1 MNSSLCWARHS
12 IMKNFIVLKLLDRF
26 SFLFK
31 KMRVDYPTMR
41 QILQVQLT
49 MDERRVPTI
58 LTNQKK
64 ARSGNSFKS
73 SLITYGI
80 LGIFVGI
87 LMLFPFPLFYKMN
100 LAFGIIIFM
109 VMATMISDF
118 STVLLDVK
126 DKNILLP
133 RPVDARTINTAKL
146 LHIVIYLFTITMSIS
161 GLALLVGLFKYGVA
175 FTLIFMIELVL
186 ICCLVV
192 FFTSI
197 LYMAILSFFDG
208 EKLKDMINYIQI
220 LLSVFMLVGYQFMGR
235 IFNLELLTVTFHPAW
250 WHFLIPTTWFAAPFS
265 LFTEHNSSQ
274 YFTALSLLALIVPTV
289 AMALYITLVVP
300 YFESKLQKLNSSSMR
315 NNKGAAI
322 REKIQWTAANLL
334 CSSRTEKAF
343 YQFTQNMLSNERK
356 LKLQLYPQLAF
367 ALAMPFLML
376 SGTIGGGGRVSWSE
390 ILVDLSNSKLYLVV
404 YLSAIVLASTATMMS
419 SSENYR
425 GAWIYRALPIES
437 PVPIL
442 KGALKAFTVKFVIPI
457 YLLLALIFILLCGLK
472 IIPDLILIFINM
484 IMVLLL
490 IFKLNRK
497 ELPFY
502 RDFQITQGTNR
513 MGIMLASMLVCGL
526 CALVHL
532 LLTYVRFGVI
542 LNIVL
547 SLVIVMVLWRKSFNI
562 TWKEIIKDAI

>member
-1 MNSSLCWARHS
+1 
-12 IMKNFIVLKLLDRF
+12 MKDFTVLKLLDRF
-26 SFLFK
+26 SLLFK

-41 QILQVQLT
+41 QILQVHLT

-80 LGIFVGI
+80 LGFFVGI
-87 LMLFPFPLFYKMN
+87 LMLVSFPLFYKMN

-175 FTLIFMIELVL
+175 FTLIFMVELVL

-220 LLSVFMLVGYQFMGR
+220 LLSVFMLVSYQFMGR
-235 IFNLELLTVTFHPAW
+235 IFNLKLLTVTFHPAW

-274 YFTALSLLALIVPTV
+274 YFTALSLLALIVPAA
-289 AMALYITLVVP
+289 AMVLYMTLVVP
-300 YFESKLQKLNSSSMR
+300 YFEGKLQKLNSSSMR
-315 NNKGAAI
+315 AKKGAAI

-334 CSSRTEKAF
+334 CSSQTEKAF

-376 SGTIGGGGRVSWSE
+376 SGTIGSGVSWSD
-390 ILVDLSNSKLYLVV
+390 ILVDLANSKLYLVV
-404 YLSAIVLASTATMMS
+404 YWSAIFLAFTATMMS

-442 KGALKAFTVKFVIPI
+442 KGALKAFIVKFVIPI
-457 YLLLALIFILLCGLK
+457 YLLLALIFVLLCGLK
-472 IIPDLILIFINM
+472 IIPGLILIFINM

-502 RDFQITQGTNR
+502 RDFQITQGVNR
-513 MGIMLASMLVCGL
+513 IGIMLTSMLVCGL

-532 LLTYVRFGVI
+532 LLTYVPFGVI
-542 LNIVL
+542 LNIVM

>member
-1 MNSSLCWARHS
+1 
-12 IMKNFIVLKLLDRF
+12 MKDFTILKLLDRF
-26 SFLFK
+26 CFFFK
-31 KMRVDYPTMR
+31 KMGVDYPTMR
-41 QILQVQLT
+41 RILQVKLT

-58 LTNQKK
+58 LTNQKET
-64 ARSGNSFKS
+64 RSGNSFKS

-80 LGIFVGI
+80 LGIFIG
-87 LMLFPFPLFYKMN
+87 LMMLFPFPLFYKMN
-100 LAFGIIIFM
+100 LVFGLIIFM

-161 GLALLVGLFKYGVA
+161 GLALLAGFFKYGVA
-175 FTLIFMIELVL
+175 FALIFMFELVL

-192 FFTSI
+192 FSTSI

-208 EKLKDMINYIQI
+208 EKLKDMINYFQI

-235 IFNLELLTVTFHPAW
+235 IFNLTLLTVTFHPAW

-274 YFTALSLLALIVPTV
+274 YFTTLSLLALIVPTV
-289 AMALYITLVVP
+289 AMVLYMTLVIP
-300 YFESKLQKLNSSSMR
+300 YFEGKLQKLNSSSMR
-315 NNKGAAI
+315 ANKGAVI
-322 REKIQWTAANLL
+322 KEEIQRAAANLL
-334 CSSRTEKAF
+334 CFSQTEKAF

-356 LKLQLYPQLAF
+356 LKLRLYPQLAF
-367 ALAMPFLML
+367 ALVMPFLML
-376 SGTIGGGGRVSWSE
+376 SGIIGSEVSWSD
-390 ILVDLSNSKLYLVV
+390 ILDNLANSKLYLAV
-404 YLSAIVLASTATMMS
+404 YWSAIFLAFTATMIS
-419 SSENYR
+419 SSENYS

-437 PVPIL
+437 PVPLL
-442 KGALKAFTVKFVIPI
+442 KGALKAFIVKFIIPI
-457 YLLLALIFILLCGLK
+457 YLLIALIFALLCGLK
-472 IIPDLILIFINM
+472 IIPDLVLIFINM
-484 IMVLLL
+484 IMVLLF
-490 IFKLNRK
+490 IFKMNRK

-502 RDFQITQGTNR
+502 KDFQVTQGTNR
-513 MGIMLASMLVCGL
+513 VGIMLISMLICGL

-532 LLTYVRFGVI
+532 LFTYVRFGVI

-547 SLVIVMVLWRKSFNI
+547 SLLIVMILWRKSFNI
-562 TWKEIIKDAI
+562 TWKKIIKDAI

>member
-12 IMKNFIVLKLLDRF
+12 IMKDFTVLKLLDRF
-26 SFLFK
+26 DFLFK
-31 KMRVDYPTMR
+31 KIGVDYPTMR
-41 QILQVQLT
+41 RILQVQLT

-64 ARSGNSFKS
+64 TRSGNFFKS

-80 LGIFVGI
+80 LGFFIGL
-87 LMLFPFPLFYKMN
+87 LMLVPFPLFYKMN
-100 LAFGIIIFM
+100 LTFGIIIFM

-133 RPVDARTINTAKL
+133 CPVDARTINTAKL

-175 FTLIFMIELVL
+175 FALIFMFELVL

-197 LYMAILSFFDG
+197 LYMAVLSFFDG

-220 LLSVFMLVGYQFMGR
+220 LLSVFMLVGYQFTGR
-235 IFNLELLTVTFHPAW
+235 IFNLTRLTVTFHPAW

-265 LFTEHNSSQ
+265 LFTEHNSNQ
-274 YFTALSLLALIVPTV
+274 YFTALSLLALIVPTAAAV
-289 AMALYITLVVP
+289 LYMTLVIP
-300 YFESKLQKLNSSSMR
+300 YFEGKLQKLNSSCIR
-315 NNKGAAI
+315 ANKGAAV
-322 REKIQWTAANLL
+322 REKTQRAAANLL
-334 CSSRTEKAF
+334 CFSRTEKAF

-376 SGTIGGGGRVSWSE
+376 SGIIGGGVSWSD
-390 ILVDLSNSKLYLVV
+390 ILVDLANSKLYLTV
-404 YLSAIVLASTATMMS
+404 YWSAIFLAFTATMIS
-419 SSENYR
+419 SSENYN
-425 GAWIYRALPIES
+425 GAWIYRILPIES
-437 PVPIL
+437 PVPLL
-442 KGALKAFTVKFVIPI
+442 KGSLKAFIVKFIIPI
-457 YLLLALIFILLCGLK
+457 YLFLALIFVLLCGLK

-502 RDFQITQGTNR
+502 RDFQVTQGMNR
-513 MGIMLASMLVCGL
+513 MGIMLTSILVCGL

-532 LLTYVRFGVI
+532 LLTYVPFGVI

-547 SLVIVMVLWRKSFNI
+547 SLVIIMVLWRKSFNI

>member
-1 MNSSLCWARHS
+1 
-12 IMKNFIVLKLLDRF
+12 
-26 SFLFK
+26 
-31 KMRVDYPTMR
+31 
-41 QILQVQLT
+41 

-58 LTNQKK
+58 LTDQKK
-64 ARSGNSFKS
+64 TRSGNFFKS

-80 LGIFVGI
+80 LGFFIGL
-87 LMLFPFPLFYKMN
+87 LMLVPFPLFYKMN

-161 GLALLVGLFKYGVA
+161 GLALLAGLFKYGVA
-175 FTLIFMIELVL
+175 FALIFMFELVL

-197 LYMAILSFFDG
+197 LYMAVLSFFDG

-235 IFNLELLTVTFHPAW
+235 IFNLTRLTVTFHPAW

-265 LFTEHNSSQ
+265 LFIERNSSQ
-274 YFTALSLLALIVPTV
+274 YFTALSLLALIVPTAATV
-289 AMALYITLVVP
+289 LYMTLVIP
-300 YFESKLQKLNSSSMR
+300 YFEGKLQKLNSSSMR
-315 NNKGAAI
+315 ANKGAAI
-322 REKIQWTAANLL
+322 REKIQRAAANLL
-334 CSSRTEKAF
+334 CFSRTEKAF

-367 ALAMPFLML
+367 AMVMPFLML
-376 SGTIGGGGRVSWSE
+376 PGIIRGGVSWSD
-390 ILVDLSNSKLYLVV
+390 ILVDLANSKLYLAV
-404 YLSAIVLASTATMMS
+404 YWSAIFLAFTATMIS
-419 SSENYR
+419 SSENYS

-437 PVPIL
+437 PVPLL
-442 KGALKAFTVKFVIPI
+442 KGSLKAFIVKFVIPI
-457 YLLLALIFILLCGLK
+457 YLLIALIFVLLCGLK

-484 IMVLLL
+484 IMVLLF

-502 RDFQITQGTNR
+502 RDFQVTQGMNR
-513 MGIMLASMLVCGL
+513 VGIMLTSMLVCGL

-532 LLTYVRFGVI
+532 LLTYVPSGVI

>member
-1 MNSSLCWARHS
+1 MG
-12 IMKNFIVLKLLDRF
+12 
-26 SFLFK
+26 
-31 KMRVDYPTMR
+31 VDYPTMR
-41 QILQVQLT
+41 RILQVQLT

-64 ARSGNSFKS
+64 TRSGNFFKS
-73 SLITYGI
+73 SLFTYGI
-80 LGIFVGI
+80 VGGFI
-87 LMLFPFPLFYKMN
+87 GLLMLVPVPLFYKMN
-100 LAFGIIIFM
+100 LAFGLIIFM

-133 RPVDARTINTAKL
+133 RPVDTRTINTAKL

-161 GLALLVGLFKYGVA
+161 GLALLVGLFKYGVVFA
-175 FTLIFMIELVL
+175 LIFMLELVL

-197 LYMAILSFFDG
+197 LYMAILSFFDS

-235 IFNLELLTVTFHPAW
+235 IFNLTHLTVTFHPAW

-289 AMALYITLVVP
+289 AMVLYMTLVIP
-300 YFESKLQKLNSSSMR
+300 YFEGKLQKLNSSSIR
-315 NNKGAAI
+315 ANKGAAV
-322 REKIQWTAANLL
+322 REKIQRAAANLL
-334 CSSRTEKAF
+334 CFSRTEKAF

-367 ALAMPFLML
+367 ALTMPFLML
-376 SGTIGGGGRVSWSE
+376 SGTIGGGASWSD
-390 ILVDLSNSKLYLVV
+390 ILVDLANSKLYLAV
-404 YLSAIVLASTATMMS
+404 YWSAIFLAFTATMIS
-419 SSENYR
+419 SSENYS
-425 GAWIYRALPIES
+425 GAWIYRILPIES
-437 PVPIL
+437 PASLL
-442 KGALKAFTVKFVIPI
+442 KGSLKAFIVKFVIPI
-457 YLLLALIFILLCGLK
+457 YLLLALIFVLLCGLK
-472 IIPDLILIFINM
+472 IIPDLILIFINT
-484 IMVLLL
+484 IMVLLF

-502 RDFQITQGTNR
+502 RDFQVTQGMNR
-513 MGIMLASMLVCGL
+513 VGIMLTSMLVCGL

-532 LLTYVRFGVI
+532 LLTYVPFGVI

-547 SLVIVMVLWRKSFNI
+547 SLVIIMVLWRKSFNF
-562 TWKEIIKDAI
+562 TWKEITKDAI

>member
-1 MNSSLCWARHS
+1 MNSLLCWARHS
-12 IMKNFIVLKLLDRF
+12 IMKDFTVLKLLDKF

-31 KMRVDYPTMR
+31 KIEVDYPVMR
-41 QILQVQLT
+41 RILQVQLT

-64 ARSGNSFKS
+64 TQSGNSFKA
-73 SLITYGI
+73 SLFTYGI
-80 LGIFVGI
+80 LGFFIGL
-87 LMLFPFPLFYKMN
+87 LMLVPFPLYYLMN
-100 LAFGIIIFM
+100 LAFGLIIFM

-175 FTLIFMIELVL
+175 FALIFMFELVL

-220 LLSVFMLVGYQFMGR
+220 LLSIFMLVGYQFIGR
-235 IFNLELLTVTFHPAW
+235 IFNLKLLTVTFHPAW

-265 LFTEHNSSQ
+265 LFIEHNSSQ
-274 YFTALSLLALIVPTV
+274 YFIALSLLALVVPTAATV
-289 AMALYITLVVP
+289 LYMTLVIP
-300 YFESKLQKLNSSSMR
+300 YFEGKLQKLNSSSMR
-315 NNKGAAI
+315 ANRGAAV
-322 REKIQWTAANLL
+322 RVKIQRAAANML
-334 CSSRTEKAF
+334 CFSRMEKAF

-356 LKLQLYPQLAF
+356 LKLQLYPQLTF
-367 ALAMPFLML
+367 ALVMPFLML
-376 SGTIGGGGRVSWSE
+376 SGIIGNRVSWSD
-390 ILVDLSNSKLYLVV
+390 ILVNLANSKLYLAV
-404 YLSAIVLASTATMMS
+404 YLSAVILASTATMIS

-425 GAWIYRALPIES
+425 GAWIYRVLPTQS
-437 PVPIL
+437 PVPLL
-442 KGALKAFTVKFVIPI
+442 KGALKAFIVKYIIPI
-457 YLLLALIFILLCGLK
+457 YLLIALIFVLLCGLK

-502 RDFQITQGTNR
+502 RDFQVTQGMSR
-513 MGIMLASMLVCGL
+513 MGIMLISMLVCGL

-532 LLTYVRFGVI
+532 LLTYVPFGVI

-547 SLVIVMVLWRKSFNI
+547 SLGITMVLWCKSFNI
-562 TWKEIIKDAI
+562 TWTEIVKGAI

>member
-1 MNSSLCWARHS
+1 
-12 IMKNFIVLKLLDRF
+12 MKDFTVLKLLDRF
-26 SFLFK
+26 NFLFK
-31 KMRVDYPTMR
+31 KMGVDYPTMR
-41 QILQVQLT
+41 RILQVQLT
-49 MDERRVPTI
+49 MDERRVPII

-64 ARSGNSFKS
+64 TRSGNFFKS

-80 LGIFVGI
+80 LGFFIGL
-87 LMLFPFPLFYKMN
+87 LMLVPFPLFYKMN
-100 LAFGIIIFM
+100 LAFGLIIFM

-133 RPVDARTINTAKL
+133 RPVDARTISTAKL

-175 FTLIFMIELVL
+175 FALIFMFELVL

-220 LLSVFMLVGYQFMGR
+220 LLSVFMLVGYQFMER
-235 IFNLELLTVTFHPAW
+235 IFNLTRLTVTFHPAW

-274 YFTALSLLALIVPTV
+274 YFTALSLLALLVPIAATV
-289 AMALYITLVVP
+289 LYITLVLP
-300 YFESKLQKLNSSSMR
+300 YFEGKLQKLNSSSMR
-315 NNKGAAI
+315 ANKGAAV
-322 REKIQWTAANLL
+322 REKIQRAAANLL
-334 CSSRTEKAF
+334 CFSRTEKAF

-376 SGTIGGGGRVSWSE
+376 SGMIRGEVSWSD
-390 ILVDLSNSKLYLVV
+390 ILVDLANSKLYLVV
-404 YLSAIVLASTATMMS
+404 YWSAIFLAFTATMIS
-419 SSENYR
+419 SSENYS
-425 GAWIYRALPIES
+425 GAWIYRVLPIES
-437 PVPIL
+437 PVTLL
-442 KGALKAFTVKFVIPI
+442 KGSLKAFIVKFVIPI
-457 YLLLALIFILLCGLK
+457 YMLIALIFVLLCGLK

-484 IMVLLL
+484 IMVMLF

-502 RDFQITQGTNR
+502 RDFQVTQGMNR
-513 MGIMLASMLVCGL
+513 MGIMLTSILVCGL

-532 LLTYVRFGVI
+532 LLTYVPFGVI

-547 SLVIVMVLWRKSFNI
+547 SLVIIMVLWRKSFNI

>member
-1 MNSSLCWARHS
+1 
-12 IMKNFIVLKLLDRF
+12 MKDFTVLKLLDRF
-26 SFLFK
+26 HFLFK
-31 KMRVDYPTMR
+31 KMGVDYPIMR
-41 QILQVQLT
+41 RILQVQLT

-64 ARSGNSFKS
+64 TRSGNSFKS

-80 LGIFVGI
+80 LGFFIGLV
-87 LMLFPFPLFYKMN
+87 MLVPFPLFYKMN
-100 LAFGIIIFM
+100 VAFGLIIFM

-161 GLALLVGLFKYGVA
+161 GLALLAGLYKYGVA
-175 FTLIFMIELVL
+175 FTLIFMFELVL

-220 LLSVFMLVGYQFMGR
+220 LLSVFMLIGFQFMGR
-235 IFNLELLTVTFHPAW
+235 IFNLTGLTITFHPTW

-265 LFTEHNSSQ
+265 LFIENNSSQ
-274 YFTALSLLALIVPTV
+274 YFTALSLLALIVPTA
-289 AMALYITLVVP
+289 AMVLYMTLVIP
-300 YFESKLQKLNSSSMR
+300 YFEGKLQKLNSSSMR
-315 NNKGAAI
+315 ANKGAAV
-322 REKIQWTAANLL
+322 REKIQRAAANLL
-334 CSSRTEKAF
+334 CFSQTEKAF

-356 LKLQLYPQLAF
+356 LKLRLYPQLAF
-367 ALAMPFLML
+367 ALVMPFLML
-376 SGTIGGGGRVSWSE
+376 SGMIRGGVSWSD
-390 ILVDLSNSKLYLVV
+390 ILDDLANSKHYLAI
-404 YLSAIVLASTATMMS
+404 YWSAIFLASTTTMMS
-419 SSENYR
+419 SSENYS
-425 GAWIYRALPIES
+425 GAWIYRVLPIES
-437 PVPIL
+437 PVQLL
-442 KGALKAFTVKFVIPI
+442 KGALKAFIVKFVIPI
-457 YLLLALIFILLCGLK
+457 YLLIALTFVLLCGLK

-484 IMVLLL
+484 IMILLF

-502 RDFQITQGTNR
+502 RDFQVTQDTNR
-513 MGIMLASMLVCGL
+513 VGIMLTSILVCGL

-532 LLTYVRFGVI
+532 LLTYVPFGVI

-547 SLVIVMVLWRKSFNI
+547 SLVIIMVLWSKSFNI
-562 TWKEIIKDAI
+562 TWKEIIKGAI

>member
-1 MNSSLCWARHS
+1 
-12 IMKNFIVLKLLDRF
+12 MKDFTVLKLLDRF
-26 SFLFK
+26 YFLFK
-31 KMRVDYPTMR
+31 KMGVDYPTMR
-41 QILQVQLT
+41 RILQAHLI

-64 ARSGNSFKS
+64 TRSGNSFKS

-80 LGIFVGI
+80 LGVFIGL
-87 LMLFPFPLFYKMN
+87 LMLVPFSLFYKMN
-100 LAFGIIIFM
+100 LAFGLIIFM

-161 GLALLVGLFKYGVA
+161 GLALLAGLFKYGVA
-175 FTLIFMIELVL
+175 FALIFMFELML

-220 LLSVFMLVGYQFMGR
+220 LLSIFMLVGYQFMGR
-235 IFNLELLTVTFHPAW
+235 IFNLTLLTVTFHPAW

-265 LFTEHNSSQ
+265 LFIEHNSSQ
-274 YFTALSLLALIVPTV
+274 YFTALSLLALIVPTAATV
-289 AMALYITLVVP
+289 LYMTLVIP
-300 YFESKLQKLNSSSMR
+300 YFEGKLQKLNSSSMR
-315 NNKGAAI
+315 ANKGAAV
-322 REKIQWTAANLL
+322 REKIQRAAANLL
-334 CSSRTEKAF
+334 CFSRTEKAF

-356 LKLQLYPQLAF
+356 LKLRLYPQLAF

-376 SGTIGGGGRVSWSE
+376 SGIIGSGVSWSD
-390 ILVDLSNSKLYLVV
+390 ILVDLANSKLYLAV
-404 YLSAIVLASTATMMS
+404 YLSAIFLAFTATMIS
-419 SSENYR
+419 SSENYS
-425 GAWIYRALPIES
+425 GAWIYRVLPIES
-437 PVPIL
+437 PVPLL
-442 KGALKAFTVKFVIPI
+442 KGSLKAFIVKFIIPI
-457 YLLLALIFILLCGLK
+457 YLLIALIFVLLFGLK

-484 IMVLLL
+484 IMVLLF

-502 RDFQITQGTNR
+502 RDFQVTQGMNR
-513 MGIMLASMLVCGL
+513 VGIMLTSILLCGL

-532 LLTYVRFGVI
+532 LLTYVPFGVI

>member
-12 IMKNFIVLKLLDRF
+12 IMKDFIVLKLFNRF
-26 SFLFK
+26 NFLFK
-31 KMRVDYPTMR
+31 KIGVDYPTMR
-41 QILQVQLT
+41 RILQVQLT

-64 ARSGNSFKS
+64 TRSGNSFKS

-80 LGIFVGI
+80 LGIFIGL
-87 LMLFPFPLFYKMN
+87 LMLVPFPLFYKMN
-100 LAFGIIIFM
+100 IAFGIIIFM

-161 GLALLVGLFKYGVA
+161 GLALLVGLFKYGVV
-175 FTLIFMIELVL
+175 FTLIFMVELVL

-220 LLSVFMLVGYQFMGR
+220 LLSVFMLVSYQFMGR
-235 IFNLELLTVTFHPAW
+235 IFNLKLLTVTFHPAW

-274 YFTALSLLALIVPTV
+274 YFTALSLLALIVPTA
-289 AMALYITLVVP
+289 AMVLYMTLVIP
-300 YFESKLQKLNSSSMR
+300 YFEGKLQKLNSSSMR
-315 NNKGAAI
+315 AKKGAAV

-334 CSSRTEKAF
+334 CFSRTEKAF
-343 YQFTQNMLSNERK
+343 YRFTQNMLSNERK
-356 LKLQLYPQLAF
+356 LKLQMYPQLAF

-376 SGTIGGGGRVSWSE
+376 SGIIGDGVSWSD
-390 ILVDLSNSKLYLVV
+390 ILVDLANSKIYLAV
-404 YLSAIVLASTATMMS
+404 YWSAIFLAFTATMVS

-425 GAWIYRALPIES
+425 GAWIYRVLPIES

-442 KGALKAFTVKFVIPI
+442 KGALKAFIVKFVIPI
-457 YLLLALIFILLCGLK
+457 YLLIALMFVLLCGLK

-484 IMVLLL
+484 IMVLLF

-502 RDFQITQGTNR
+502 RDFQITQGVNQV
-513 MGIMLASMLVCGL
+513 GIMLTSMLICGL

-532 LLTYVRFGVI
+532 LLTYVLFGVI

>member
-1 MNSSLCWARHS
+1 MNSSPCWMRHS
-12 IMKNFIVLKLLDRF
+12 IMKDFTVLKLLDRF
-26 SFLFK
+26 NFLFK
-31 KMRVDYPTMR
+31 KMGVDYPTMR
-41 QILQVQLT
+41 RILQVQLT

-64 ARSGNSFKS
+64 TRSGNFFKS

-80 LGIFVGI
+80 LGFFIGL
-87 LMLFPFPLFYKMN
+87 LMLVPFPLFYKMN
-100 LAFGIIIFM
+100 LAFGLIIFM

-161 GLALLVGLFKYGVA
+161 GLALLAGLFKYGVTFA
-175 FTLIFMIELVL
+175 LIFMFELVL

-208 EKLKDMINYIQI
+208 EKLKDMINNIQI
-220 LLSVFMLVGYQFMGR
+220 LLSVFMLVGFQFMGR
-235 IFNLELLTVTFHPAW
+235 IFNLTYLTVTFRPAW
-250 WHFLIPTTWFAAPFS
+250 WHFLIPTTWFAAPFI
-265 LFTEHNSSQ
+265 LFIEHNSSQ
-274 YFTALSLLALIVPTV
+274 YYTALSLLALIVPTAAAV
-289 AMALYITLVVP
+289 LYMTLVIP

-315 NNKGAAI
+315 ANKGAAV
-322 REKIQWTAANLL
+322 REKIQRATANLL
-334 CSSRTEKAF
+334 CFSRTEKAF

-367 ALAMPFLML
+367 ALVMPFLML
-376 SGTIGGGGRVSWSE
+376 SGIIGSEVSWSD
-390 ILVDLSNSKLYLVV
+390 IFVDLSNSKLYLAV
-404 YLSAIVLASTATMMS
+404 YGSAIFLASTTTMIN
-419 SSENYR
+419 SSENYK

-437 PVPIL
+437 PVPLL
-442 KGALKAFTVKFVIPI
+442 KGALKAFIVKFIIPI
-457 YLLLALIFILLCGLK
+457 YLLIALIFVLLCGLK

-484 IMVLLL
+484 IMVLLF
-490 IFKLNRK
+490 IFKMNRK

-502 RDFQITQGTNR
+502 RDFQVTQGMNR
-513 MGIMLASMLVCGL
+513 VGIMLISILVCGL
-526 CALVHL
+526 CVLVHL
-532 LLTYVRFGVI
+532 LLTYVPFGVI

-547 SLVIVMVLWRKSFNI
+547 SLVITMVLWRKSFNI
-562 TWKEIIKDAI
+562 TWNEIIEGAI

>member
-1 MNSSLCWARHS
+1 MNSSLCWTRHS
-12 IMKNFIVLKLLDRF
+12 IMKDFTVLKLLDRF
-26 SFLFK
+26 CFLFK
-31 KMRVDYPTMR
+31 KMGVDYLTMR
-41 QILQVQLT
+41 RILQVQLT

-64 ARSGNSFKS
+64 TRSGNFFKS

-80 LGIFVGI
+80 LGVFIGL
-87 LMLFPFPLFYKMN
+87 LMLVPFPLFYKMN
-100 LAFGIIIFM
+100 LAFGLIIFM

-133 RPVDARTINTAKL
+133 RPVDARTVNTAKL

-175 FTLIFMIELVL
+175 FALIFMFELVL

-192 FFTSI
+192 FFTSV
-197 LYMAILSFFDG
+197 LYMAVLSFFDG
-208 EKLKDMINYIQI
+208 EKLKDMINYIQV

-235 IFNLELLTVTFHPAW
+235 IFNLTRLTVTFHPAW

-289 AMALYITLVVP
+289 ATVLYMTLVLP
-300 YFESKLQKLNSSSMR
+300 YFEGKLQKLNSSSMR
-315 NNKGAAI
+315 ANKGAAV
-322 REKIQWTAANLL
+322 REKIQRAAANLL
-334 CSSRTEKAF
+334 CFSRTEKAF

-367 ALAMPFLML
+367 ALVMPFLML
-376 SGTIGGGGRVSWSE
+376 PGIIEDGVSWSD
-390 ILVDLSNSKLYLVV
+390 ILVDLANSKLYLAV
-404 YLSAIVLASTATMMS
+404 YWSAIFLAFTATMIS
-419 SSENYR
+419 SSENFS
-425 GAWIYRALPIES
+425 GAWIYRVLPIES
-437 PVPIL
+437 PVPLL
-442 KGALKAFTVKFVIPI
+442 KGALKAFIVKFVIPI
-457 YLLLALIFILLCGLK
+457 YLLIALIFVLLCGLK
-472 IIPDLILIFINM
+472 IIPGLILIFINM
-484 IMVLLL
+484 IMVLLF

-502 RDFQITQGTNR
+502 RDFQVTQGTNR
-513 MGIMLASMLVCGL
+513 MGIMLTSMLVCGL

-532 LLTYVRFGVI
+532 LLTYVPFGVI

-547 SLVIVMVLWRKSFNI
+547 SLVIIMVLWRKSFNI

>member
-12 IMKNFIVLKLLDRF
+12 IMKDFIVLKLLDRF
-26 SFLFK
+26 YFLFK
-31 KMRVDYPTMR
+31 KMGVDYPIMR
-41 QILQVQLT
+41 RILQVQLT

-64 ARSGNSFKS
+64 TRSGNSFKS

-80 LGIFVGI
+80 LGFFIGL

-100 LAFGIIIFM
+100 VAFGLIIFM
-109 VMATMISDF
+109 VMVTMISDF
-118 STVLLDVK
+118 STVLLDLK

-133 RPVDARTINTAKL
+133 RPVDARTVNTAKL

-161 GLALLVGLFKYGVA
+161 GLALLAGLYKYGVA
-175 FTLIFMIELVL
+175 FTLIFMFELVL

-220 LLSVFMLVGYQFMGR
+220 LLSVFMLVGFQFMGR
-235 IFNLELLTVTFHPAW
+235 IFNLTDLTITFHPTW

-265 LFTEHNSSQ
+265 LFIEHNSSQ
-274 YFTALSLLALIVPTV
+274 YFTALSLLALIVPTA
-289 AMALYITLVVP
+289 AMVLYTTLVIP
-300 YFESKLQKLNSSSMR
+300 YFEGKLQKLNSSSMR
-315 NNKGAAI
+315 ANKGAAV
-322 REKIQWTAANLL
+322 REKMQRAAANLL
-334 CSSRTEKAF
+334 CFSQTEKAF

-367 ALAMPFLML
+367 ALVMPFLML
-376 SGTIGGGGRVSWSE
+376 SGIIRGGVSWSD
-390 ILVDLSNSKLYLVV
+390 ILDDLANSKHYLAI
-404 YLSAIVLASTATMMS
+404 YWSAIILASTTTMMS
-419 SSENYR
+419 SSENYS
-425 GAWIYRALPIES
+425 GAWIYRVLPIKS
-437 PVPIL
+437 PVPLL
-442 KGALKAFTVKFVIPI
+442 KGVFKAFIVKFVIPI
-457 YLLLALIFILLCGLK
+457 YLLIALTFVLLCGLK

-484 IMVLLL
+484 IMILLF

-502 RDFQITQGTNR
+502 RDFQVTQGTNR
-513 MGIMLASMLVCGL
+513 VGIMLISILVCGL

-532 LLTYVRFGVI
+532 LLTYVPFGVI

-547 SLVIVMVLWRKSFNI
+547 SLVIIMVLWSKSFNI
-562 TWKEIIKDAI
+562 TWKEIIKGAI

>member
-12 IMKNFIVLKLLDRF
+12 IMKDFTVLKLLDRF
-26 SFLFK
+26 YFLFK
-31 KMRVDYPTMR
+31 KIGVDYPTMR
-41 QILQVQLT
+41 RILQVQLT

-64 ARSGNSFKS
+64 IRSGNFFKS

-80 LGIFVGI
+80 LGFFVGL
-87 LMLFPFPLFYKMN
+87 LMLVPFPLFYKMN

-133 RPVDARTINTAKL
+133 RPVDARTVNTAKL

-175 FTLIFMIELVL
+175 FALIFMFELVL

-192 FFTSI
+192 FFTSV
-197 LYMAILSFFDG
+197 LYMAVLSFFDG
-208 EKLKDMINYIQI
+208 EKLKDMINYIQV

-235 IFNLELLTVTFHPAW
+235 IFNLTRLTVTFHPAW

-289 AMALYITLVVP
+289 ATVLYMTLVLP
-300 YFESKLQKLNSSSMR
+300 YFEGKLQKLNSSSMR
-315 NNKGAAI
+315 ANKGAAV
-322 REKIQWTAANLL
+322 REKIQRAAANLL
-334 CSSRTEKAF
+334 CFSRTEKAF

-367 ALAMPFLML
+367 ALVMPFLML
-376 SGTIGGGGRVSWSE
+376 PGIIEDGVSWSD
-390 ILVDLSNSKLYLVV
+390 ILVDLANSKLYLAV
-404 YLSAIVLASTATMMS
+404 YWSAIFLAFTATMIS
-419 SSENYR
+419 SSENFS
-425 GAWIYRALPIES
+425 GAWIYRALSIES
-437 PVPIL
+437 PVPLL
-442 KGALKAFTVKFVIPI
+442 KGALKAFIVKFVIPI
-457 YLLLALIFILLCGLK
+457 YLLIALIFVLLCGLK
-472 IIPDLILIFINM
+472 IIPGLILIFINM
-484 IMVLLL
+484 IMVLLF

-502 RDFQITQGTNR
+502 RDFQVTQGTNR
-513 MGIMLASMLVCGL
+513 MGIMLTSMLVCGL

-532 LLTYVRFGVI
+532 LLTYVPFGVI